1 MNIIIPPKR
10 RDGRSSFV
18 QLVGYVSVRDDI
30 SLKDELK
37 DDERFK
43 RPARSRGKVFERLTE
58 YMNRSSNLTESAII
72 SISSKGTSRVS
83 VDGVISQHNLISLE
97 SAASEMN
104 GVARQNSRVKDPV
117 YHFILSWPEDEK
129 PNDDLI
135 FSSARHAIRGMG
147 MGQHQYVASIHRDT
161 DNVHV
166 HVAVNRVHPLTFKV
180 ADIHNDADRMQKISR
195 EIELKFNFKVDNGSW
210 VRDSNNNIVRAKMG
224 YKKAPRGAAGLEHF
238 ADKESLYSYAVTHC
252 RRDINA
258 MFRNKN
264 TTWEGIH
271 DVFNRAG
278 LQLETYGKGM
288 VIRDVFNPS
297 QVPIKASRL
306 HTSMTLS
313 RLEKKIGPYQPSTSS
328 SEKIAATHTHPIY
341 NELLHKRDRGAREE
355 RRLARAEARQQLKDD
370 YQVYRKSW
378 RKPDLN
384 AAARFRDIATEFR
397 EKKNRVRTGH
407 NDPHMRK
414 LMYNVVEFEREKAM
428 AGLRLQLKA
437 EREALRES
445 GQWRPMNYRTW
456 TEKEALTGR
465 QAAVSQLRGWA
476 YREGRQHRTPVR
488 SEYLIHCAIA
498 DDTAALRVDGFKR
511 HIHRD
516 GVVSYTQNGVVGMV
530 DHGDKVEV
538 FDPHAK
544 GGLHTDTAV
553 DMVSWKSGEHIRYE
567 GPGLFKESAINATIK
582 HNLVHPDAPVII
594 SDSSQREIGERML
607 INMRTRE
614 ATYENG
620 LREFEARQQRLRDR
634 YDDEP
639 PAPGSHFKP

>member
-43 RPARSRGKVFERLTE
+43 RPARSRGKIFERLTE

-72 SISSKGTSRVS
+72 SISAKGTSRVS

-135 FSSARHAIRGMG
+135 FASARHAIRGMG

-210 VRDSNNNIVRAKMG
+210 IRDSNNNIVRAKMG

-271 DVFNRAG
+271 DVFNRVG
-278 LQLETYGKGM
+278 LQLET
-288 VIRDVFNPS
+288 
-297 QVPIKASRL
+297 
-306 HTSMTLS
+306 
-313 RLEKKIGPYQPSTSS
+313 
-328 SEKIAATHTHPIY
+328 
-341 NELLHKRDRGAREE
+341 
-355 RRLARAEARQQLKDD
+355 
-370 YQVYRKSW
+370 
-378 RKPDLN
+378 
-384 AAARFRDIATEFR
+384 
-397 EKKNRVRTGH
+397 
-407 NDPHMRK
+407 
-414 LMYNVVEFEREKAM
+414 
-428 AGLRLQLKA
+428 
-437 EREALRES
+437 
-445 GQWRPMNYRTW
+445 
-456 TEKEALTGR
+456 
-465 QAAVSQLRGWA
+465 
-476 YREGRQHRTPVR
+476 
-488 SEYLIHCAIA
+488 
-498 DDTAALRVDGFKR
+498 
-511 HIHRD
+511 
-516 GVVSYTQNGVVGMV
+516 
-530 DHGDKVEV
+530 
-538 FDPHAK
+538 
-544 GGLHTDTAV
+544 
-553 DMVSWKSGEHIRYE
+553 
-567 GPGLFKESAINATIK
+567 
-582 HNLVHPDAPVII
+582 
-594 SDSSQREIGERML
+594 
-607 INMRTRE
+607 
-614 ATYENG
+614 
-620 LREFEARQQRLRDR
+620 
-634 YDDEP
+634 
-639 PAPGSHFKP
+639 